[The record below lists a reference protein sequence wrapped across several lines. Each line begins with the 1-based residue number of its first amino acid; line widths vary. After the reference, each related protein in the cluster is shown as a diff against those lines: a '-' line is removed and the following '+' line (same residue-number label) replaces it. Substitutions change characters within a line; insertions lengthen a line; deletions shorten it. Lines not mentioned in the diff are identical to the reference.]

1 MSATADDLTVDYS
14 EGGVR
19 LVQELDKVVLSR
31 GAWTTV
37 VFKYREWEARRG
49 DYGPVRFS
57 VRRYQKRNDR
67 YQPRSKFTISSA
79 DQARKLIAGA
89 RPVGRGRGS
98 GGRLTGAGVERPP
111 QWRANTPAGLATSPH
126 ISPTFVAY
134 SKNSVNFSR
143 WSLTRKTLRVFRGWA
158 SRCRCDKA
166 HGPKERLRAGE
177 AA

>member
-1 MSATADDLTVDYS
+1 MSASADDLTVDYS

-79 DQARKLIAGA
+79 DQARKLIAA
-89 RPVGRGRGS
+89 LGRW
-98 GGRLTGAGVERPP
+98 VE
-111 QWRANTPAGLATSPH
+111 
-126 ISPTFVAY
+126 
-134 SKNSVNFSR
+134 
-143 WSLTRKTLRVFRGWA
+143 
-158 SRCRCDKA
+158 
-166 HGPKERLRAGE
+166 EEE
-177 AA
+177 AAAG

>member
-14 EGGVR
+14 EGGVQ

-49 DYGPVRFS
+49 EYGPVRFS

-79 DQARKLIAGA
+79 DQARKLIAA
-89 RPVGRGRGS
+89 LDRW
-98 GGRLTGAGVERPP
+98 VE
-111 QWRANTPAGLATSPH
+111 
-126 ISPTFVAY
+126 
-134 SKNSVNFSR
+134 
-143 WSLTRKTLRVFRGWA
+143 
-158 SRCRCDKA
+158 
-166 HGPKERLRAGE
+166 EEE
-177 AA
+177 AAAG

>member
-79 DQARKLIAGA
+79 DQARKLIAA
-89 RPVGRGRGS
+89 LDRW
-98 GGRLTGAGVERPP
+98 VE
-111 QWRANTPAGLATSPH
+111 
-126 ISPTFVAY
+126 
-134 SKNSVNFSR
+134 
-143 WSLTRKTLRVFRGWA
+143 
-158 SRCRCDKA
+158 
-166 HGPKERLRAGE
+166 EEE
-177 AA
+177 AAAG

>member
-14 EGGVR
+14 EGGVQ
-19 LVQELDKVVLSR
+19 LVRELDKVVLSR

-79 DQARKLIAGA
+79 DQARKLIAA
-89 RPVGRGRGS
+89 LDRW
-98 GGRLTGAGVERPP
+98 VE
-111 QWRANTPAGLATSPH
+111 
-126 ISPTFVAY
+126 
-134 SKNSVNFSR
+134 
-143 WSLTRKTLRVFRGWA
+143 
-158 SRCRCDKA
+158 
-166 HGPKERLRAGE
+166 EEE
-177 AA
+177 AAAG

>member
-79 DQARKLIAGA
+79 DQARKLIAA
-89 RPVGRGRGS
+89 LGRW
-98 GGRLTGAGVERPP
+98 VE
-111 QWRANTPAGLATSPH
+111 
-126 ISPTFVAY
+126 
-134 SKNSVNFSR
+134 
-143 WSLTRKTLRVFRGWA
+143 
-158 SRCRCDKA
+158 
-166 HGPKERLRAGE
+166 EEE
-177 AA
+177 AAAG

>member
-14 EGGVR
+14 EGGVQ
-19 LVQELDKVVLSR
+19 LVRELDKVVLSR

-79 DQARKLIAGA
+79 DQARKLIAA
-89 RPVGRGRGS
+89 LDRWVEEEQAA
-98 GGRLTGAGVERPP
+98 AG
-111 QWRANTPAGLATSPH
+111 
-126 ISPTFVAY
+126 
-134 SKNSVNFSR
+134 
-143 WSLTRKTLRVFRGWA
+143 
-158 SRCRCDKA
+158 
-166 HGPKERLRAGE
+166 
-177 AA
+177 

>member
-14 EGGVR
+14 EGGVQ

-79 DQARKLIAGA
+79 DQARKLIAA
-89 RPVGRGRGS
+89 LGRW
-98 GGRLTGAGVERPP
+98 VE
-111 QWRANTPAGLATSPH
+111 
-126 ISPTFVAY
+126 
-134 SKNSVNFSR
+134 
-143 WSLTRKTLRVFRGWA
+143 
-158 SRCRCDKA
+158 
-166 HGPKERLRAGE
+166 EEE
-177 AA
+177 AAAG

>member
-79 DQARKLIAGA
+79 DQARKLIAA
-89 RPVGRGRGS
+89 LDRWVGEEEA
-98 GGRLTGAGVERPP
+98 TAG
-111 QWRANTPAGLATSPH
+111 
-126 ISPTFVAY
+126 
-134 SKNSVNFSR
+134 
-143 WSLTRKTLRVFRGWA
+143 
-158 SRCRCDKA
+158 
-166 HGPKERLRAGE
+166 
-177 AA
+177 